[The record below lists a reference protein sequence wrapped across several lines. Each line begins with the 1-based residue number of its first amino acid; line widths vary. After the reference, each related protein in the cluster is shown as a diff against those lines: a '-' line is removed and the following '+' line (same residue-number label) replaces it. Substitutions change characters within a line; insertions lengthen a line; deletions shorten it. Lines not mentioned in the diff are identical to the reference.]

1 MRNRLVYPLND
12 IDFEAELKKAMLLV
26 IIEPIQGVDQGTTN
40 FSSIRKVQ
48 AHEVV
53 LILDEVQSGFGR
65 SGKFFAQPIS

>member
-1 MRNRLVYPLND
+1 
-12 IDFEAELKKAMLLV
+12 MLLV

-65 SGKFFAQPIS
+65 SGKFLHTKSWYQT